1 MTPSIIADRY
11 QVVRAVG
18 RGGMGTVWLCTDR
31 VLGREVAVKQIGHL
45 PGESTTDTAR
55 AFREARSAA
64 ALNHPNVVSIF
75 DAIEEADHIWLV
87 MEYVPGRSLSELLR
101 EEGRLEP
108 GRVAWIGAQ
117 VADGLSAAHLR
128 GTTHR
133 DVKPGNILVGE
144 NDHAQ
149 ISDFGIART
158 VGDSQLTQT
167 GMVTGTPGYFS
178 PQLARGE
185 DPSTA
190 DDVWALG
197 ATLFTA
203 TEGQPP
209 YPSERNALAQL
220 SLIATTDPPR
230 PERAGAL
237 TDVIEKMMASEPAER
252 LTMAGVAFQ
261 LHQITEQQ
269 GVTGTQERAALL
281 ASPVLAEPEPDPVP
295 TVAEE
300 PSTPLTPAP
309 MPEADNTQ
317 HRRRWPLVLF
327 VVAAAALVA
336 IGAWAFLGD
345 DPGEQEPTASDER
358 SSEASPRGP
367 ANSPDAGSPSEPG
380 VSTPDEADT
389 SASTGSPEQ
398 FVTDY
403 YALLPDDTDA
413 AWALLSPEMQA
424 AIGGVGDYEAFWNTV
439 ASVQVDDTTSPE
451 ANAVDVTLTYV
462 TDAGSEQETR
472 RIEVAEQGDGFV
484 IVGDEVVS

>member
-1 MTPSIIADRY
+1 MSPSMIADRY
-11 QVVRAVG
+11 QIVRAVG

-45 PGESTTDTAR
+45 PGESTTDVAR
-55 AFREARSAA
+55 ALREARSAA

-75 DAIEEADHIWLV
+75 DAIEEDDHIWLV
-87 MEYVPGRSLSELLR
+87 MAYVPGRSLSELLG

-108 GRVAWIGAQ
+108 GRAAWIGAQ

-197 ATLFTA
+197 ATLFAA

-209 YPSERNALAQL
+209 YPTEGNALAQL

-237 TDVIEKMMASEPAER
+237 TDVIQKMMASEPAER
-252 LTMAGVAFQ
+252 LTMADVAFH
-261 LHQITEQQ
+261 LHQITDQA
-269 GVTGTQERAALL
+269 VITGTQERIAPL
-281 ASPVLAEPEPDPVP
+281 ASPAVVEPEPDPVP
-295 TVAEE
+295 TISDTR
-300 PSTPLTPAP
+300 P
-309 MPEADNTQ
+309 
-317 HRRRWPLVLF
+317 RRRWRLVLLG
-327 VVAAAALVA
+327 VAAAALVA
-336 IGAWAFLGD
+336 IGAWTVLAD
-345 DPGEQEPTASDER
+345 DPGEQEPTTSGER
-358 SSEASPRGP
+358 GSKSSPRGTG
-367 ANSPDAGSPSEPG
+367 NSPDASSTGESDESSPSEEGPP
-380 VSTPDEADT
+380 VSTD
-389 SASTGSPEQ
+389 SAEQ

-403 YALLPDDTDA
+403 YGLLPEDTDS

-424 AIGGVGDYEAFWNTV
+424 TIGGIGDYEAFWDTV
-439 ASVQVDDTTSPE
+439 ASVQVDDTTSSE
-451 ANAVDVTLTYV
+451 ANAVNVTLTYV
-462 TDAGSEQETR
+462 TDDGSEQETR

>member
-1 MTPSIIADRY
+1 
-11 QVVRAVG
+11 
-18 RGGMGTVWLCTDR
+18 
-31 VLGREVAVKQIGHL
+31 
-45 PGESTTDTAR
+45 
-55 AFREARSAA
+55 
-64 ALNHPNVVSIF
+64 
-75 DAIEEADHIWLV
+75 
-87 MEYVPGRSLSELLR
+87 
-101 EEGRLEP
+101 
-108 GRVAWIGAQ
+108 
-117 VADGLSAAHLR
+117 
-128 GTTHR
+128 
-133 DVKPGNILVGE
+133 
-144 NDHAQ
+144 
-149 ISDFGIART
+149 
-158 VGDSQLTQT
+158 
-167 GMVTGTPGYFS
+167 
-178 PQLARGE
+178 
-185 DPSTA
+185 
-190 DDVWALG
+190 
-197 ATLFTA
+197 
-203 TEGQPP
+203 
-209 YPSERNALAQL
+209 
-220 SLIATTDPPR
+220 
-230 PERAGAL
+230 
-237 TDVIEKMMASEPAER
+237 MASEPAER
-252 LTMAGVAFQ
+252 LTMADVAFQ

-281 ASPVLAEPEPDPVP
+281 ASPAPVEPEPDPVP

-358 SSEASPRGP
+358 SSDASPRGT
-367 ANSPDAGSPSEPG
+367 ANSPDAGTTSAPQESSPSEDPS
-380 VSTPDEADT
+380 VSTD
-389 SASTGSPEQ
+389 SAEQ

-403 YALLPDDTDA
+403 YALLPDDTDS

-424 AIGGVGDYEAFWNTV
+424 DIGGVEDYEAFWNTV